1 MAREEA
7 IWKKSEGVGV
17 DVEAGRGEKRH
28 QYVATDDKSVVGG
41 GKQLEEAR
49 EMEVTYLCR
58 RAAA

>member
-17 DVEAGRGEKRH
+17 DVEAGRGENRH
-28 QYVATDDKSVVGG
+28 QYVAADDKSVVGG
-41 GKQLEEAR
+41 GKQLEEAG
-49 EMEVTYLCR
+49 EMEVTHLCR